1 MSVRL
6 RTIIALVRK
15 ELTSLIHDRFL
26 MGFVVFA
33 FTAMIY
39 LQATG
44 NSQEIRNA
52 SVAIADE
59 DRSELSRRIASAFQP
74 PLFKAPQ
81 MIDPAEIDRLMG
93 DGKAT
98 FALDIPPNFEAE
110 LLSGKSPSIQLLVD
124 ATAMSQAGLG
134 ASQIQS
140 MIEQEVRDFR
150 RGRTVMATAPPL
162 ELRNA
167 FNQSLVS
174 TWFTGV
180 VELLDNTTM
189 LAILL
194 AGAAIVR
201 EREHGTLE
209 HLLVMPVRPVEI
221 MTAKIVANGLVIAI
235 LAAIALRFVLQ
246 GLLGLQVAG
255 SSALFLFGVV
265 SYLFFAGSLGI
276 FLGTVSRS
284 MPQLSLLFMLTV
296 LPMSLLS
303 GGNTPREAMP
313 EWLQNVMSL
322 SPSTHYVAFT
332 QAVLLRG
339 ADLSTVWP
347 HLMIITMIGLFFFGF
362 SLSRFRRF
370 LAAQN

>member
-1 MSVRL
+1 MRL
-6 RTIIALVRK
+6 RTILALVRK
-15 ELTSLIHDRFL
+15 ELMSISHDRFL
-26 MGFVVFA
+26 LAFVIYSFS
-33 FTAMIY
+33 FSIY

-44 NSQEIRNA
+44 NSQDIRNA
-52 SVAIADE
+52 TVAIADE
-59 DRSELSRRIASAFQP
+59 DHSELSRRIAGTFQSPFFKP
-74 PLFKAPQ
+74 PQ
-81 MIDPAEIDRLMG
+81 QVDPAAIDGLMG
-93 DGKAT
+93 AAQAT
-98 FALDIPPNFEAE
+98 FALDIPPRFEAD
-110 LLSGKSPSIQLLVD
+110 LVSGKTPTIQLLVD

-140 MIEQEVRDFR
+140 MVDQEIRDYL
-150 RGRTVMATAPPL
+150 RGRIAVTTAPPL
-162 ELRNA
+162 EVRAA

-180 VELLDNTTM
+180 VELLDSTTM

-209 HLLVMPVRPVEI
+209 HLLVMPIRPAEI
-221 MTAKIVANGLVIAI
+221 MIAKIVANGLLIAT
-235 LAAIALRFVLQ
+235 LAAFALRFVLSEI
-246 GLLGLQVAG
+246 LGLQVAG
-255 SSALFLFGVV
+255 SSALFLSGVV

-303 GGNTPREAMP
+303 GGNTPLETMP
-313 EWLQNVMSL
+313 DWLQNVMSL
-322 SPSTHYVAFT
+322 SPSSHYVALT
-332 QAVLLRG
+332 QSILMRG
-339 ADLSTVWP
+339 AGIETVWP
-347 HLMIITMIGLFFFGF
+347 HFASTLMIGGLFFGF
-362 SLSRFRRF
+362 SLYRFRRF

>member
-1 MSVRL
+1 
-6 RTIIALVRK
+6 A
-15 ELTSLIHDRFL
+15 
-26 MGFVVFA
+26 
-33 FTAMIY
+33 
-39 LQATG
+39 
-44 NSQEIRNA
+44 
-52 SVAIADE
+52 
-59 DRSELSRRIASAFQP
+59 
-74 PLFKAPQ
+74 LFKAPQ

-339 ADLSTVWP
+339 A
-347 HLMIITMIGLFFFGF
+347 
-362 SLSRFRRF
+362 
-370 LAAQN
+370 

>member
-1 MSVRL
+1 MRL
-6 RTIIALVRK
+6 RTVIALVKK
-15 ELTSLIHDRFL
+15 ELTSLSRDRFL
-26 MGFVVFA
+26 LGFVVFA

-44 NSQEIRNA
+44 NTQDIHNA

-59 DRSELSRRIASAFQP
+59 DRSELSRRIAGAFQP
-74 PLFKAPQ
+74 PFFKTPQ
-81 MIDPAEIDRLMG
+81 MVDSVAIDRLMG
-93 DGKAT
+93 GGQAT

-140 MIEQEVRDFR
+140 MVEQEVRDFR
-150 RGRTVMATAPPL
+150 RGRTVIAASPPL

-235 LAAIALRFVLQ
+235 LAALSLRFVLQ
-246 GLLGLQVAG
+246 GILGLQVAG
-255 SSALFLFGVV
+255 SSALFLLGVV
-265 SYLFFAGSLGI
+265 SYLFFACSLGI

-322 SPSTHYVAFT
+322 SPSTHYVSFT

-339 ADLSTVWP
+339 ADISTVWP
-347 HLMIITMIGLFFFGF
+347 HLTIITIIGLFFFAF